1 MAVPVSAIEEPMDPD
16 PSRFSDEIQAF
27 EEADRRAR
35 PSPGGI
41 LFLGSSSIRRWDLA
55 ESFPG
60 LDALNRGFGGS
71 QLSDVIALADRVIAP
86 YGPRAIVL
94 YAGDNDIAAGKSA
107 DRVLD
112 DVLRLARFVRG
123 AAPEASLVFLSIKP
137 SPAREEHW
145 PEMRRA
151 NALIERASESD
162 DRLVFVDVAT
172 PMLGPGGRMRPELY
186 VEDRLHLSEEG
197 YATWVEALTPTLQS
211 PPIAESR

>member
-60 LDALNRGFGGS
+60 LDDL
-71 QLSDVIALADRVIAP
+71 IALADRVIAP

-186 VEDRLHLSEEG
+186 VEDRLHLSDEG